1 MNAEGNNQY
10 SISDEKV
17 NSYAEG
23 IKISWICSID
33 AVRREQRE
41 TDNKGVSDDTKVIG
55 RVLMNVWLVGDLSG
69 ACVECYS

>member
-23 IKISWICSID
+23 IKISTD
-33 AVRREQRE
+33 AVRREPRE
-41 TDNKGVSDDTKVIG
+41 VDNKGVSDDITV
-55 RVLMNVWLVGDLSG
+55 
-69 ACVECYS
+69 

>member
-1 MNAEGNNQY
+1 MKSEGNNQY

-23 IKISWICSID
+23 IKISWIWLID

-41 TDNKGVSDDTKVIG
+41 TDNKGVSDDIKVQELYMDAKT
-55 RVLMNVWLVGDLSG
+55 RKAN
-69 ACVECYS
+69 